1 MKELAIEDMPF
12 PLLRAYIRFDE
23 EVQDFKKLHRLLDAI
38 EVLVKVHTVI
48 IVSDYFSRTEPSEKL
63 KGLLA
68 AGLKKPS
75 LGIWWQFARDI
86 CMEKWRMERIVLPK
100 ELRVL

>member
-1 MKELAIEDMPF
+1 MKELDTEDMPF

-23 EVQDFKKLHRLLDAI
+23 EIQDFKKLHRLLDAI

-63 KGLLA
+63 KGL
-68 AGLKKPS
+68 
-75 LGIWWQFARDI
+75 
-86 CMEKWRMERIVLPK
+86 
-100 ELRVL
+100 